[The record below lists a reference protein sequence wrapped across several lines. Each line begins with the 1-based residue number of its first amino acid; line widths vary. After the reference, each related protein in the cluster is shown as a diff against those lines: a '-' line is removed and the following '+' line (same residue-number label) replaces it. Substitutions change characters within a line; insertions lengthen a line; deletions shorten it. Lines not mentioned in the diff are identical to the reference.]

1 MAFEIETRLIIT
13 RLIITR
19 LRLSVTT
26 RVYTKG
32 KVGTAVFHCNPF
44 HVEVFAIV
52 SRTHSHQYLA
62 TLKALVT
69 LLYYVALQKR
79 NDIAGEH

>member
-1 MAFEIETRLIIT
+1 MAFEIET

-26 RVYTKG
+26 RVYTKV

-52 SRTHSHQYLA
+52 SRTHVNSHQYLA